1 MPICSDGTFAAR
13 MKLLPLFQK
22 FNEDTLSD
30 DDDDPDAPVLRLV
43 K

>member
-1 MPICSDGTFAAR
+1 